1 MTACHRKYGNI
12 SIQEFQKRG
21 TIPKICQAHLHFV
34 RSSYLFVNL
43 KSVEADANYHQQVLY
58 SKIKAKFRGF
68 RVQIVVAFAILL
80 LKSNNE

>member
-1 MTACHRKYGNI
+1 
-12 SIQEFQKRG
+12 
-21 TIPKICQAHLHFV
+21 
-34 RSSYLFVNL
+34 
-43 KSVEADANYHQQVLY
+43 VEADANYHQQVLY